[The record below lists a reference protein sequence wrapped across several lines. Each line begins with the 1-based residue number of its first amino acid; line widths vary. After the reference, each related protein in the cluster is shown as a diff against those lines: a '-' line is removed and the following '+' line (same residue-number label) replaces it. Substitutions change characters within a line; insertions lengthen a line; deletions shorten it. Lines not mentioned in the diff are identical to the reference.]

1 LQNNGKIYPTLACIA
16 LDVLPSQ
23 ASSVP
28 CERVFSGSKLTATD
42 RRARLKAD
50 VFEELQLLKATWRAH
65 IVDFAQLKSD
75 EIEEVDDSGEFVDL
89 FHVDEELRKWDE
101 EDRVGFPQ
109 I

>member
-1 LQNNGKIYPTLACIA
+1 M
-16 LDVLPSQ
+16 
-23 ASSVP
+23 
-28 CERVFSGSKLTATD
+28 
-42 RRARLKAD
+42 
-50 VFEELQLLKATWRAH
+50 KATWRAH